1 MKPEAIQRFLGALGG
16 WAETVELV
24 SLEFPDTEPWIEA
37 FNKTQPVVD
46 ALLELRKSISDA
58 LVE

>member
-1 MKPEAIQRFLGALGG
+1 MKPEAIQKFLGALGG

-24 SLEFPDTEPWIEA
+24 SLEFPDSEPWVDA

-46 ALLELRKSISDA
+46 ALLALRDA
-58 LVE
+58 VQAAAE